1 VREFE
6 PSNVGYE
13 LKAPQALFD
22 EAQGKP
28 IKNCV
33 LTTPLGSKQGELVI
47 TRYGLEGTPI
57 YFLGTPGQ
65 SSLNLKPEQSAKEW
79 LAQLQKPLRENLSP
93 LRRIKKLGGLSEAAL
108 ALLYHLTDFATRSS
122 LEKIA
127 SAAQSLPITLLQPR
141 PLEEAI
147 SSRGGV
153 EWSELDE
160 ALMLKKIPG
169 VYCAGEMIAWDAP
182 TGGFL
187 IQGAVALGA
196 AVGRQLGAS
205 LSPVKS
211 N

>member
-1 VREFE
+1 
-6 PSNVGYE
+6 
-13 LKAPQALFD
+13 
-22 EAQGKP
+22 
-28 IKNCV
+28 
-33 LTTPLGSKQGELVI
+33 LGSKQGELVI

-65 SSLNLKPEQSAKEW
+65 ASLNLKPEQSGQQW
-79 LAQLQKPLRENLSP
+79 LSHLQKPLRENLSP
-93 LRRIKKLGGLSEAAL
+93 IRRIKKLGGLSEAAL
-108 ALLYHLTDFATRSS
+108 ALLYHLTDSVTRSS
-122 LEKIA
+122 LEKLA
-127 SAAQSLPITLLQPR
+127 SAAQNLPITLLAPR

-160 ALMLKKIPG
+160 NLMLKKLPG

-187 IQGAVALGA
+187 IQGSVALGA
-196 AVGRQLGAS
+196 TVGRQLGAS

-211 N
+211 S